1 MSNWQAIPPLR
12 TLRVF
17 EVAARHLNY
26 TKAGAELHLTHGAVS
41 HQIHALE
48 DSLGTR
54 LFERVGR
61 GMRLTEAGHQLAQGV
76 RETVDA
82 LAEVIGRMRERESGD
97 GLTLSVLPSF
107 AAAWLVG
114 RLGSFLDA
122 NPAIQ
127 LNLRSTTVLA
137 NFRNDGVDAAIRY
150 GKGPWPDA
158 VNEKLRDDELFPVM
172 SPNFRHGRL
181 PRTLAELAKAPLLHV
196 GAHPWAPW
204 FAAAGHPVAEPRGS
218 YFDDSE
224 LALQAAMRGQGIV
237 LGRASLVSTRLRDG
251 SLVAPF
257 ELRIPSPYA
266 YYLVYPESS
275 NAKPAFRRFREWLL
289 AEIARG

>member
-1 MSNWQAIPPLR
+1 MSTWQTLPALR

-26 TKAGAELHLTHGAVS
+26 TRAAAELHLTHGAVS
-41 HQIHALE
+41 HQIRALE
-48 DSLGTR
+48 ESLGVR
-54 LFERVGR
+54 LFERAGR

-82 LAEVIGRMRERESGD
+82 LAAVIGRVRERESGD

-114 RLGSFLDA
+114 RLGSFLDQ

-137 NFRNDGVDAAIRY
+137 NFRNDGIDAAIRY

-158 VNEKLRDDELFPVM
+158 INEKLRDDELFPVM
-172 SPNFRHGRL
+172 SPRLRRGRL
-181 PRTLAELAKAPLLHV
+181 PRTVAELAKAPLLHV
-196 GAHPWAPW
+196 GAHPWAQW
-204 FAAAGHPVAEPRGS
+204 FNAAGVAAPEPRGS

-224 LALQAAMRGQGIV
+224 LALQAAMQGQGVV
-237 LGRASLVSTRLRDG
+237 LGRASLVSARLREG

-257 ELRIPSPYA
+257 ALRIPSPYA
-266 YYLVYPESS
+266 YFLVYPASS
-275 NAKPAFRRFREWLL
+275 GAKPAFQRFREWLL
-289 AEIARG
+289 AEIALG

>member
-1 MSNWQAIPPLR
+1 MSTWQDLPALR

-26 TKAGAELHLTHGAVS
+26 TRAGAELHLTHGAVS

-48 DSLGTR
+48 ESLGTR

-61 GMRLTEAGHQLAQGV
+61 GMRLTEAGHQLALGV

-82 LAEVIGRMRERESGD
+82 LAAVIGRVRERESGD
-97 GLTLSVLPSF
+97 GLTISVLPSF
-107 AAAWLVG
+107 ASAWLVG
-114 RLGSFLDA
+114 RLGSFLDQ

-137 NFRNDGVDAAIRY
+137 NFRNDRIDAAIRY
-150 GKGPWPDA
+150 GKGPWPDTIT
-158 VNEKLRDDELFPVM
+158 EKLRDDELFPVM
-172 SPNFRHGRL
+172 SPGFRRGRL
-181 PRTLAELAKAPLLHV
+181 PRTPAELAKAPLLHV
-196 GAHPWAPW
+196 GAHPWSQW
-204 FAAAGHPVAEPRGS
+204 FAAAGAPAPEQRGS

-224 LALQAAMRGQGIV
+224 LALQSAMQGHGVV
-237 LGRASLVSTRLRDG
+237 LGRASLVSARLREG

-257 ELRIPSPYA
+257 ALRIPSPFA
-266 YYLVYPESS
+266 YFLVYPASS
-275 NAKPAFRRFREWLL
+275 AAKPAFQRFREWLL